1 MKKMWVKRFSKLLV
15 CTIALAALHL
25 VWLSADMT
33 LAAGLDKGSRA
44 PSLQPNLPVGSRTL
58 PAGLDEAGWRT
69 IQEHIISQ
77 QYGIQTGPESILQ
90 ASNPAQG
97 WRTTFAGGLTSVAP
111 ANSTWHLGLRL
122 TGVGNTPVSDRPRE
136 IWAEGNRVYFRWN
149 SSLVEW
155 VHNDERGLKQT
166 FELSQ
171 RPEFE
176 PGRLLTLT
184 LAVEGGLQARLQ
196 NGFQQVAFHDRE
208 NRARLTYG
216 ELLVYDAGGAE
227 VPAWFD
233 AAGDQ
238 IRIIVDDR
246 QAVYP
251 LTIDPLLQETYLKAS
266 NTGAGDWFG
275 WSVAISGDTV
285 VVGAPY

>member
-1 MKKMWVKRFSKLLV
+1 MKRFTKLLV
-15 CTIALAALHL
+15 CSVALAALHL
-25 VWLSADMT
+25 GWLSANLT
-33 LAAGLDKGSRA
+33 LAAGPDGGFRA
-44 PSLQPNLPVGSRTL
+44 SSLRPDPSVGLRDL

-69 IQEHIISQ
+69 IQGHIITQ
-77 QYGIQTGPESILQ
+77 RYGIQTGPESTLQ
-90 ASNPAQG
+90 AANPAQG
-97 WRTTFAGGLTSVAP
+97 WQTTFAGGLTSVAP
-111 ANSTWHLGLRL
+111 TNNNWHLGLRL
-122 TGVGNTPVSDRPRE
+122 TEVGNTPVSDRPRE
-136 IWAEGNRVYFRWN
+136 IWAERNRVYYRWN

-171 RPEFE
+171 RPEIE

-208 NRARLTYG
+208 NRTRLTYG
-216 ELLVYDAGGAE
+216 ELLVYDARGAE

-233 AAGDQ
+233 AAGDR

-251 LTIDPLLQETYLKAS
+251 LTIDPLAPGNLPEGFQHQRRGLVRLVGGHLRGNPGS
-266 NTGAGDWFG
+266 GGA
-275 WSVAISGDTV
+275 VRKK
-285 VVGAPY
+285 